1 MNNSDVLKTTSLSLD
16 EKCREYIL
24 AILTEAAEQNA
35 SDILIT
41 VGVPPTFRIN
51 GELYPAEGRARL
63 TPADTK
69 EIALAFLT
77 RANRPPSELNPGSEH
92 DFSLSVP
99 QIGRFRV
106 NLFTQRGSAAV
117 SIRRIYT
124 FLPDPEELAIP
135 DTVMEL
141 SRLRQGL
148 VLVTGPTGC
157 GKTTTLAALID
168 RINNERS
175 CHILTLEDPIEYLH
189 QHRKS
194 IVNQR
199 EIGTDSDSYRVAL
212 RAALRQ
218 TPDVILIGEMRDLE
232 TISIALTA
240 AETGHLVLSTLH
252 TIGAAKT
259 IDRIIDVFPP
269 SQQQQIRIQLSTV
282 LQAVVSQQLI
292 ASESRGQ
299 LAAFEIMRMNSAIRN
314 MIRESKT
321 PQIDGV
327 IQMNTSSGMSTM
339 DHSILRLYRQQL
351 ISREKALHCA
361 TNVEAMI
368 RSLGTEIKKDGNG
381 NDV

>member
-1 MNNSDVLKTTSLSLD
+1 MSSSDVLKTASLSLD

-51 GELYPAEGRARL
+51 GELHPVEGRDRL

-77 RANRPPSELNPGSEH
+77 RAGRPQSELNPGGEH

-106 NLFTQRGSAAV
+106 NIFTQRGSAAV

-199 EIGTDSDSYRVAL
+199 EIGTDSDSYRIAL

-299 LAAFEIMRMNSAIRN
+299 LAAFEIMKMNSAIRN

-327 IQMNTSSGMSTM
+327 IQMNTANGMSTM

-351 ISREKALHCA
+351 ISRDKALHCA
-361 TNVEAMI
+361 TNVEAMT
-368 RSLGTEIKKDGNG
+368 RSLDADIKKDGN
-381 NDV
+381 

>member
-1 MNNSDVLKTTSLSLD
+1 MSSSDVLKTTSLSLD

-51 GELYPAEGRARL
+51 GELYPAEGRAML

-69 EIALAFLT
+69 EIAQAFLT
-77 RANRPPSELNPGSEH
+77 RANKPPSELNIGSEH

-106 NLFTQRGSAAV
+106 NIFTQRGSAAV